1 MEPTGVVGVGEAV
14 DPLGGGGE
22 QDPVAGLASADGQ
35 PGGEVGFAGAGS
47 DGDRLQHI
55 RAVLPCEVRITAV
68 THPLLGQLL
77 AARDFRRVDGVVFL
91 VVELPDGSPGTIR
104 ADATDVLGVDAV
116 ESVVT
121 VLEVNGLRALN
132 HLVRGLQSRLQVP
145 AGSRN
150 GK

>member
-1 MEPTGVVGVGEAV
+1 LGLGEPS
-14 DPLGGGGE
+14 DPLRRGRE
-22 QDPVAGLASADGQ
+22 QHAVPGLAGSHREPDGQ
-35 PGGEVGFAGAGS
+35 VGLAGSRS

-55 RAVLPCEVRITAV
+55 RAALPYEVRVTAA
-68 THPLLGQLL
+68 THPLFGQLL
-77 AARDFRRVDGVVFL
+77 AARDFRRVEGVVFL

-104 ADATDVLGVDAV
+104 ADATDVLGVGAV

-121 VLEVNGLRALN
+121 VLDVNGLRALN

-145 AGSRN
+145 AEPRN